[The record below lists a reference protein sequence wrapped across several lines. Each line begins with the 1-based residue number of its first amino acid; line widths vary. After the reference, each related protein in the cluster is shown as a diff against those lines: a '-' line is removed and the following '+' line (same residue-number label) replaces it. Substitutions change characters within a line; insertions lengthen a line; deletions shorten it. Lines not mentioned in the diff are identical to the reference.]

1 MEEAKRLPKSKMAD
15 RQYRDGLMLVLL
27 SLWNIGLGVLEI
39 GEAVPDQ
46 STDIKLSTRTDAANW
61 RWTL

>member
-1 MEEAKRLPKSKMAD
+1 
-15 RQYRDGLMLVLL
+15 MLVLL

-46 STDIKLSTRTDAANW
+46 STDIKLSTRTDAASW